1 MQNKNKMEQE
11 KTCNCPE
18 CEARE
23 KAHKESEEFNFAILV
38 ALMPLMALTV
48 FSNIGLI

>member
-1 MQNKNKMEQE
+1 MEQE
-11 KTCNCPE
+11 KTCNCLE

-23 KAHKESEEFNFAILV
+23 KAHKESEDMNFAVLV

-48 FSNIGLI
+48 FSSIGLI